1 MIDVYYW
8 PTPNGWKVTIALEEL
23 ALPYRVVPVDI
34 TRGEQ
39 HTADFTKLSPNQ
51 RMPAIVDHEPA
62 GGGAPIAI
70 FESAAILQY
79 LAERTGRLMPTDP
92 RGKYEVLQWVA
103 WQVAGLGPMAG
114 QLHHFQSYA
123 PEKIP
128 YAIERYRKEVNRLYG
143 VMDRQ
148 LRGREFLAEE
158 YSIADIACYP
168 WILPEAHGQDL
179 EDFPGLSRWY
189 AALRARPAVQRG
201 RKVGAELARPLDD
214 QAKQV
219 LFGQTAASAAAAVEA
234 ATKKG

>member
-1 MIDVYYW
+1 MIDVHYW
-8 PTPNGWKVTIALEEL
+8 PTPNGWKITIALEEL
-23 ALPYRVVPVDI
+23 ALPYRVIPVDI
-34 TRGEQ
+34 TRGAQ
-39 HTADFTKLSPNQ
+39 HTEAFTRLSPNH

-62 GGGAPIAI
+62 GGGEPIAI

-79 LAERTGRLMPTDP
+79 LAEKTGQLLPADP
-92 RGKYEVLQWVA
+92 RGRYEVLQWVA

-143 VMDRQ
+143 VLDRQ
-148 LRGREFLAEE
+148 LRGRDFLAGA
-158 YSIADIACYP
+158 YSIADIAAYP

-179 EDFPGLSRWY
+179 ADFPDLARWY
-189 AALRARPAVQRG
+189 RTLRERPAVQRG
-201 RKVGAELARPLDD
+201 RKVGVELARPLDD
-214 QAKQV
+214 EAKKV
-219 LFGQTAASAAAAVEA
+219 LFGQTAASAEAAVAA